1 MASLIA
7 NEFSEATNDLH
18 LSALMAVG
26 FVLFVVTLIVNAI
39 ARWLVWRRGGRRA
52 RDDRRAAAHDSATR
66 AACAR
71 ARAPARH
78 ERRHGRAHLRSPRP
92 SRSSRSSSSSRYL
105 LKQGAGA
112 LSLDFFTNMPKPVGE
127 AGGGMANAIVGTLI
141 LIGIASV
148 GRTAGR
154 HRRGTVS
161 RRAAAGRKL
170 ANVVRFLA
178 DVLNGLPSIV
188 MGIFAWQFLVR
199 PFGHFSALAGGAAI
213 GAMMIPLVTRTT
225 EEMVRTVPQ
234 SLREAALALGYPR
247 WRTSLQIVL
256 RTALG
261 GIVTG
266 VLVAVAR
273 VAGETAP
280 LLFTAFGNQFW
291 STNLTQPIAALPLQI
306 FVYAISP
313 YDDWHAQAWAGAL
326 VLIGL
331 VLVISVV
338 ARFVA
343 RSRHGAGK

>member
-1 MASLIA
+1 MTAVGLPASAVPRRRVMRGLARRRGTSIAMVALTCAAATLAIVPLIA
-7 NEFSEATNDLH
+7 ILAY
-18 LSALMAVG
+18 LM
-26 FVLFVVTLIVNAI
+26 
-39 ARWLVWRRGGRRA
+39 
-52 RDDRRAAAHDSATR
+52 
-66 AACAR
+66 
-71 ARAPARH
+71 
-78 ERRHGRAHLRSPRP
+78 
-92 SRSSRSSSSSRYL
+92 
-105 LKQGAGA
+105 KQGAAA
-112 LSLDFFTNMPKPVGE
+112 LSLDFFTNSPRPVGE
-127 AGGGMANAIVGTLI
+127 AGGGMANAIAGTLI
-141 LIGIASV
+141 LIGIASAV
-148 GRTAGR
+148 GLPVGIGAGLYLAE
-154 HRRGTVS
+154 RGGT
-161 RRAAAGRKL
+161 KL
-170 ANVVRFLA
+170 ANLVRFLA

-199 PFGHFSALAGGAAI
+199 PIGHFSALAGGAAI

-291 STNLTQPIAALPLQI
+291 STQITQPIAALPLQI

-313 YDDWHAQAWAGAL
+313 YDEWHAQAWAGAL
-326 VLIGL
+326 VLIAL
-331 VLVISVV
+331 VLLISIL
-338 ARFVA
+338 ARFAV
-343 RSRHGAGK
+343 RSRHGRAND

>member
-1 MASLIA
+1 MTSAAVPAHSL
-7 NEFSEATNDLH
+7 TRH
-18 LSALMAVG
+18 R
-26 FVLFVVTLIVNAI
+26 
-39 ARWLVWRRGGRRA
+39 ARGLARRRGTSVVMVA
-52 RDDRRAAAHDSATR
+52 LTCAAAAL
-66 AACAR
+66 AIVPLVAILA
-71 ARAPARH
+71 
-78 ERRHGRAHLRSPRP
+78 
-92 SRSSRSSSSSRYL
+92 YL

-112 LSLDFFTNMPKPVGE
+112 LSLDFFTNTPKPVGE

-141 LIGIASV
+141 LIGVASAV
-148 GRTAGR
+148 GLPIGIGAGLYLAE
-154 HRRGTVS
+154 RRGA
-161 RRAAAGRKL
+161 RL
-170 ANVVRFLA
+170 ANAVRFLA

-291 STNLTQPIAALPLQI
+291 STDVSQPIAALPLQV

-313 YDDWHAQAWAGAL
+313 YDEWHAQAWAGAL

-331 VLVISVV
+331 VLVISIIARV
-338 ARFVA
+338 AV
-343 RSRHGAGK
+343 RSRHGRAND

>member
-1 MASLIA
+1 
-7 NEFSEATNDLH
+7 
-18 LSALMAVG
+18 
-26 FVLFVVTLIVNAI
+26 
-39 ARWLVWRRGGRRA
+39 
-52 RDDRRAAAHDSATR
+52 
-66 AACAR
+66 
-71 ARAPARH
+71 
-78 ERRHGRAHLRSPRP
+78 
-92 SRSSRSSSSSRYL
+92 
-105 LKQGAGA
+105 
-112 LSLDFFTNMPKPVGE
+112 
-127 AGGGMANAIVGTLI
+127 
-141 LIGIASV
+141 
-148 GRTAGR
+148 
-154 HRRGTVS
+154 
-161 RRAAAGRKL
+161 
-170 ANVVRFLA
+170 LA

-199 PFGHFSALAGGAAI
+199 PIGHFSALAGGAAI

-291 STNLTQPIAALPLQI
+291 STRVTQPIAALPLQI
-306 FVYAISP
+306 FTYAISP

-331 VLVISVV
+331 VLVISVI
-338 ARFVA
+338 ARFVTRA
-343 RSRHGAGK
+343 RHGGGHD